1 MRNRTILALGLAVL
15 GVTAAQ
21 AQGLTAL
28 TSFAGDGWLAP
39 GENNSAD
46 WLGTAS
52 NERSISYNRATNS
65 LYVATRSSAGTG
77 IKIVDG
83 TTGQLKSTAGN
94 GSGNLF
100 APAGGFTGGL
110 FVINA
115 ITVADDGQIF
125 VGNLGTSANTYKLY
139 RWSSENDSAP
149 TSFTFTHSGRIGD
162 SIDVFGEGVN
172 TRLVAGGSGSNGFMS
187 ISTANGTTYTGSFV
201 TAPGPDFRLGVT
213 FGADANSLFGK
224 QTGASAAAAPLRTLG
239 ITGGTTWASSTVLTS
254 GGEAA
259 MDYINIGGVGYLAT
273 LDMNSSIVRV
283 YDVTS
288 SVNPTLISSLTTTSG
303 TLAANGNAAGSV
315 KWGNVTGTSATLY
328 AMSSNQGIQ
337 AMTFESVP
345 EPMTMTLL
353 AAGLAGIAARR
364 RRKS

>member
-1 MRNRTILALGLAVL
+1 MALGLAVL

-46 WLGTAS
+46 WLGTGS
-52 NERSISYNRATNS
+52 LERGMAYNRATNS
-65 LYVATRSSAGTG
+65 VYVVTRSSAGTG

-100 APAGGFTGGL
+100 APSGGFTGGL
-110 FVINA
+110 FVINSIA
-115 ITVADDGQIF
+115 VSDDGQIF
-125 VGNLGTSANTYKLY
+125 VGNLATSANQYRLY

-149 TSFTFTHSGRIGD
+149 TAFSINNPSRIGD
-162 SIDVFGEGVN
+162 SMDAIGSGVN
-172 TRLVAGGSGSNGFMS
+172 TRIVAGGSGSNGFLSMS
-187 ISTANGTTYTGSFV
+187 TVDGATYTGSFV
-201 TAPGPDFRLGVT
+201 SAPGPDFRLGVT
-213 FGADANSLFGK
+213 FGADANTLFGK
-224 QTGASAAAAPLRTLG
+224 QTGATPAAAPLRSIG
-239 ITGGTTWASSTVLTS
+239 IAGGAAWGSSTVLTS
-254 GGEAA
+254 GGEAP
-259 MDYINIGGVGYLAT
+259 MDYITIGGVGYLAT
-273 LDMNSSIVRV
+273 VDVNSSIVRV
-283 YDVTS
+283 YDVTTS
-288 SVNPTLISSLTTTSG
+288 TSPTLISSLTTTSG
-303 TLAANGNAAGSV
+303 ALTGNGNATGAV
-315 KWGNVTGTSATLY
+315 RWGNVTGTSATLY
-328 AMSSNQGIQ
+328 AMSTNQGIQ